1 MVELNLDEIE
11 RDARE
16 ADGTTWALR
25 PAAETVKGREV
36 GPWFIDAGGDAV
48 GLFYRLDDARRAVA
62 TREEMLA
69 LVAEVRHLREALAHQ
84 NVRVDAPIPQTQSAV
99 PVPTPPSDPDAINP
113 FLAARAATR
122 ARKRAAPAPT
132 DDE

>member
-16 ADGTTWALR
+16 AEGTTWTVR

-36 GPWFIDAGGDAV
+36 GPWFIDSGSESV
-48 GLFYRLDDARRAVA
+48 GLFYRLEDARRAVA

-69 LVAEVRHLREALAHQ
+69 LVAEVRHLREALTHQ
-84 NVRVDAPIPQTQSAV
+84 SVRVETPIPPTQSAV

-122 ARKRAAPAPT
+122 ARKRATPT
-132 DDE
+132 PDDE

>member
-11 RDARE
+11 RDALE
-16 ADGTTWALR
+16 AEGVTWAVR

-36 GPWFIDAGGDAV
+36 GPWFVDAEGESV
-48 GLFYRLDDARRAVA
+48 GLFYRQDDARRAVA

-69 LVAEVRHLREALAHQ
+69 LVAEVRRLRGALA
-84 NVRVDAPIPQTQSAV
+84 NARIETPLPPSASSV
-99 PVPTPPSDPDAINP
+99 PVPLPASDPDAINP

-122 ARKRAAPAPT
+122 ARKRTTATPA